1 MLLFY
6 QQFLKARCST
16 PQHQACLQWFV
27 ILHF

>member
-6 QQFLKARCST
+6 QQVFKAQCST
-16 PQHQACLQWFV
+16 LQHQACLQWFV